1 MDFAKLRVEKVLG
14 GRALHVVLNAPKGN
28 ILDVAMM
35 TEISA
40 ALDAVKD
47 DRELR
52 LVVFEGAGPSF
63 SFGASVEE
71 HTREKAPEMLATF
84 RGVFERLLTLSIPT
98 LSVVRG
104 QCLGGGA
111 ELALFS
117 TWVYATPDARIGFP
131 ELKLGVFP
139 PIAAVLLPWRAGGAR
154 GEDLQLT
161 ARIVAADEAL
171 RLGLVDRVAADAGDE
186 WKQLAEEH
194 LFPKSASSIRIAERV
209 ARRPLA
215 RAFREDLPEIERI
228 YLEELMATHDA
239 NEGIRAFMERRA
251 PVFGGG
257 DR

>member
-1 MDFAKLRVEKVLG
+1 MGYSKLLVDRALG
-14 GRALHVVLNAPKGN
+14 GRALHLTLNAPKAN
-28 ILDVAMM
+28 ILDIAMM

-40 ALDAVKD
+40 ALDEAKAD
-47 DRELR
+47 PALR
-52 LVVFEGAGPSF
+52 LVVFEGAGSSF
-63 SFGASVEE
+63 SYGASVEE
-71 HTREKAPEMLATF
+71 HTRAKAPAMLATF
-84 RGVFERLLTLSIPT
+84 RGVFERLLAMSVPT

-117 TWVYATPDARIGFP
+117 TWVYATPDAWIGFP

-139 PIAAVLLPWRAGGAR
+139 PIAAILLPWRAGGAR
-154 GEDLQLT
+154 GADLQLT
-161 ARIVAADEAL
+161 ARSVAADEAL

-194 LFPKSASSIRIAERV
+194 LLAKSASSIRFAERV

-228 YLEELMATHDA
+228 YLEELMATPDA
-239 NEGIRAFMERRA
+239 NEGIAAFMERRA
-251 PVFGGG
+251 PKFGGEG
-257 DR
+257 